1 MIDSVIWDEISL
13 EVLMAA
19 RLGLAVKD
27 FEIQC
32 RLAPMENGKTFF
44 DRIRVAE
51 SLIRDRLI
59 TTEDGYL
66 KLSNRVIPESLIDNL
81 KTGSVI
87 AWKILDCIDPPQ
99 KTFQKIDQDLLT
111 QIGLEG
117 ELLVIGELNKS
128 LSSEGVG
135 RVKHISLVDDS
146 AGYDIQAPSIRNIE
160 SNLLLEV
167 KTSARPGENFHFYI
181 SKNEARVAQQNSNWF
196 LVGVESTINGY
207 QLLGSLAF
215 NMFADFLPINQSPNG
230 HWESAK
236 IVIPKKIFTSGL
248 P

>member
-13 EVLMAA
+13 EVLIAA
-19 RLGLAVKD
+19 RAGLAVKD

-59 TTEDGYL
+59 TSEDGYL
-66 KLSNRVIPESLIDNL
+66 RLSNKVIPESLIQNL

-99 KTFQKIDQDLLT
+99 KTFQKIDQELLS

-117 ELLVIGELNKS
+117 ELAVIRELNRN
-128 LSSEGVG
+128 LSSEEIH
-135 RVKHISLVDDS
+135 RIKHISLVDDS
-146 AGYDIQAPSIRNIE
+146 VGYDIQAPSFRNIDA
-160 SNLLLEV
+160 NLLLEV
-167 KTSARPGENFHFYI
+167 KTSVRPGDNFHFYI

-196 LVGVESTINGY
+196 LVGVESTPYGY
-207 QLLGSLAF
+207 QLLGGLTF
-215 NMFADFLPINQSPNG
+215 NTFADFLPVNQSPNG
-230 HWESAK
+230 QWESAK
-236 IVIPKKIFTSGL
+236 IVIPKKIFTAGL

>member
-1 MIDSVIWDEISL
+1 MIDSVIWDDISL
-13 EVLMAA
+13 EVLTAA
-19 RLGLAVKD
+19 RMGLSVKD

-66 KLSNRVIPESLIDNL
+66 KLENKIIPSSLIENL
-81 KTGSVI
+81 KSGSIV
-87 AWKILDCIDPPQ
+87 AWKILECIDPPQ
-99 KTFQKIDQDLLT
+99 KIFQKIDLELLS
-111 QIGLEG
+111 QIGLDG
-117 ELLVIGELNKS
+117 EFAVIKELNKN
-128 LSSEGVG
+128 LSSEVVS
-135 RVKHISLVDDS
+135 RIRHISLVDDS
-146 AGYDIQAPSIRNIE
+146 AGYDIQAPSLRNIE
-160 SNLLLEV
+160 ANLLLEV
-167 KTSARPGENFHFYI
+167 KTSVRPGDSFQFYI
-181 SKNEARVAQQNSNWF
+181 SKNEARVAQLNSNWF
-196 LVGVESTINGY
+196 LVGVESTPNGY
-207 QLLGSLAF
+207 QILGSLTF

-236 IVIPKKIFTSGL
+236 ISIPKKIFTIGL

>member
-19 RLGLAVKD
+19 RMGLAVKD
-27 FEIQC
+27 FEVQC

-51 SLIRDRLI
+51 SLIRDGLI
-59 TTEDGYL
+59 ATEDGYL
-66 KLSNRVIPESLIDNL
+66 KLSNRVIPESLITNL

-99 KTFQKIDQDLLT
+99 KIFQKIDQELLN

-117 ELLVIGELNKS
+117 ELLVISELNKS
-128 LSSEGVG
+128 LASDEVG

-146 AGYDIQAPSIRNIE
+146 AGYDIQAPSLRNLE

-167 KTSARPGENFHFYI
+167 KTSVRPGENFHFYI

-196 LVGVESTINGY
+196 LVGVESTANGY

-215 NMFADFLPINQSPNG
+215 NVFANFLPINQSPSG
-230 HWESAK
+230 QWESAR
-236 IVIPKKIFTSGL
+236 IVIPKKMFTSGL